1 MNQPA
6 VGAENMT
13 QIEPEKAGGVKGKTA
28 PSKETRISREK
39 RSLSKL
45 CKDLPDGK
53 KAIAMPLVEQA
64 AFMRVTLADLQDEIN
79 KSGCVEEYQNGRNQ
93 SGWKTTAALQAYNS
107 TVKNYAA
114 VCERL
119 DRILPDSPVGRKL
132 VELMRDG

>member
-13 QIEPEKAGGVKGKTA
+13 QIESEKAGGVKGKTA
-28 PSKETRISREK
+28 PSKENRINREK

-45 CKDLPDGK
+45 CRDLPDGK
-53 KAIAMPLVEQA
+53 
-64 AFMRVTLADLQDEIN
+64 
-79 KSGCVEEYQNGRNQ
+79 NQ

-119 DRILPDSPVGRKL
+119 DRILPDNPVGRKL

>member
-1 MNQPA
+1 MAQIAPKK
-6 VGAENMT
+6 AEGT
-13 QIEPEKAGGVKGKTA
+13 KSKTT
-28 PSKETRISREK
+28 PSKVDRIKREK

-53 KAIAMPLVEQA
+53 KAIAVPLVEQA
-64 AFMRVTLADLQDEIN
+64 AFMRVTLSDLQDEIN
-79 KSGCVEEYQNGRNQ
+79 ESGCVEEYQNGRNQ

-119 DRILPDSPVGRKL
+119 DRILPDSTVGKKL
-132 VELMRDG
+132 AELMRDG